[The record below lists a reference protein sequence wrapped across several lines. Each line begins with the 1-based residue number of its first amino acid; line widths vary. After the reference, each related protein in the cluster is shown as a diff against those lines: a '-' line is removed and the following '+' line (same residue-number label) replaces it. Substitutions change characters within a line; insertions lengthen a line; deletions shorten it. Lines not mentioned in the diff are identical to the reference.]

1 MGPDDF
7 FSVANVCFASIG
19 KVPLIGRWKFF
30 SRLFEDREGMRSY
43 HSDGRTSEDPKR
55 RRFSDN
61 SDDQKPCG
69 NQRTQG
75 GDKWVVKCD
84 CGVLIGFYVK
94 VILARIPHRLFMAN
108 VCSETFPF
116 FVMICILY
124 LPRVAG
130 ELIPFRRGDRECSPH
145 DSCL

>member
-1 MGPDDF
+1 
-7 FSVANVCFASIG
+7 
-19 KVPLIGRWKFF
+19 
-30 SRLFEDREGMRSY
+30 MRSY

-75 GDKWVVKCD
+75 GDTWVVECD

-94 VILARIPHRLFMAN
+94 VILARIPHRHFMAN
-108 VCSETFPF
+108 VCFETFPF
-116 FVMICILY
+116 FVMIVYCTY
-124 LPRVAG
+124 Q
-130 ELIPFRRGDRECSPH
+130 ELLGN
-145 DSCL
+145 

>member
-1 MGPDDF
+1 VFGQ
-7 FSVANVCFASIG
+7 
-19 KVPLIGRWKFF
+19 K
-30 SRLFEDREGMRSY
+30 
-43 HSDGRTSEDPKR
+43 TSEDPKR

-94 VILARIPHRLFMAN
+94 VIFSPNSPSPFYGKRL
-108 VCSETFPF
+108 
-116 FVMICILY
+116 L
-124 LPRVAG
+124 
-130 ELIPFRRGDRECSPH
+130 
-145 DSCL
+145 